1 MNLKDLPKLQ
11 DNISLARYTTFRIGG
26 PARYFVEVKSHAE
39 LIAALDWARE
49 KKVCYIIIGG
59 GSNVLFLDSGFDGL
73 VIKNS
78 LVGLKID
85 GDKIVV
91 DSGCDLHRL
100 VLQACQA
107 SLGGL
112 ESLAWIPGTVGG
124 AIYGNVG
131 IRGTR
136 EIGDVI
142 ESVEIYDVSEKKQRV
157 LSRAQCKFS
166 YRQSVFKSKA
176 TWVVLGATLKLQPG
190 AESRALQAKCTE
202 IGNTRQ
208 KKFPPQPSAGC
219 VFANVPV
226 EQAVTNARLQ
236 PFQSLAKGG
245 KIAAGLLIDR
255 AGLKGQKIGGA
266 LVSPQHA
273 NFIVNTGTATA
284 DDVLKLISLIK
295 ARVRDMFGVNLECEV
310 QIIK

>member
-1 MNLKDLPKLQ
+1 MLKKLANLQ
-11 DNISLARYTTFRIGG
+11 ENIPLARYTTFRIGG
-26 PARYFVEVKSHAE
+26 PARYFVEAQTRKE

-49 KKVCYIIIGG
+49 KKVRYIIIGG

-78 LVGLKID
+78 VADLKIN

-91 DSGCDLHRL
+91 DSGCDLHQL
-100 VLQACQA
+100 VLQACRA

-136 EIGDVI
+136 EIGDVV
-142 ESVEIYDVSEKKQRV
+142 EAVEIYNVDEEKRQV
-157 LSRAQCKFS
+157 LPRAQCKFS

-176 TWVVLGATLKLQPG
+176 TWVVLGVTLKLQPG
-190 AESRALQAKCTE
+190 VDGHALQAKCGE
-202 IGNTRQ
+202 IGQTRK

-219 VFANVPV
+219 VFENVPV
-226 EQAVTNARLQ
+226 EQAAGDQRLASVLS
-236 PFQSLAKGG
+236 FAKGG
-245 KIAAGLLIDR
+245 KIATGLLIDR

-266 LVSPQHA
+266 MVSPQHA

-295 ARVRDMFGVNLECEV
+295 ARVRDMFGINLECEV